1 MRRRGPAPRASASRI
16 KNKAGSRLHRRRR
29 IRRLAPLPTLDSV
42 NRIYGGRGAAWLGRG
57 AGGQGAALLVARR
70 RLAARHSRLPMPTLC
85 AGALACGGL
94 HLADAG
100 SARQGGHGSRWVLLS
115 SATAAAAAVATGQGR
130 SAPGPPAPCLSLI
143 GRPSESSPCQHSRPP
158 RPAWL
163 RADPLSRSL
172 EKLSGKRTLS

>member
-1 MRRRGPAPRASASRI
+1 MDPRLAPPPRASKTRRARASIGGVEFGASRLCQPWI
-16 KNKAGSRLHRRRR
+16 PSTGY
-29 IRRLAPLPTLDSV
+29 TVD
-42 NRIYGGRGAAWLGRG
+42 AAQLGRG

-115 SATAAAAAVATGQGR
+115 PATAAAAAVATGQGR